1 MKTIL
6 VATDFSPAALNAA
19 NYAADMAVAI
29 HANILLLYVY
39 HMPDVYSEVPLTG
52 DDEDVIG
59 NVEISMIELKRDLI
73 IRTKSKAI
81 IGTQIRMGAFFEEL
95 QTVCEQMKPYTVVMG
110 SQGKSAAERM
120 VFGGHTVYAS
130 KHLMWPL
137 ITVPTGAGFSSI
149 KKIGFACDLNEVA
162 SSTPVDEIK
171 RLVTDFNAKLLVLN
185 IGRKDVFHPDLVS
198 ESETLQKIL
207 EPVKASCHF
216 ITHENADK
224 GIIDFVEKSHIDLLV
239 VLPKRRGLLEL
250 FHKSHSKQLV
260 LHSHV

>member
-29 HANILLLYVY
+29 HANILFLYVY

-59 NVEISMIELKRDLI
+59 NVEVNMIELKRDLI

-149 KKIGFACDLNEVA
+149 KK
-162 SSTPVDEIK
+162 
-171 RLVTDFNAKLLVLN
+171 
-185 IGRKDVFHPDLVS
+185 
-198 ESETLQKIL
+198 
-207 EPVKASCHF
+207 
-216 ITHENADK
+216 
-224 GIIDFVEKSHIDLLV
+224 
-239 VLPKRRGLLEL
+239 
-250 FHKSHSKQLV
+250 
-260 LHSHV
+260 